1 MLDSNNQSILNDQL
15 MPEEEYRDFLETFI
29 IYSQKDLSIY
39 NDPKTPNPINH
50 LSLPDFKKNTLIGDG
65 LKEYPAI
72 AKKANMEFH
81 PCVFHKIMNQR
92 TPVWKKQRILERKLK
107 TNKDKIEK
115 NKEKINE
122 YQEKYKGQG
131 KIRKS
136 DKIRR
141 KQKDKVK
148 NKQREN
154 IKLRTKN

>member
-1 MLDSNNQSILNDQL
+1 

-50 LSLPDFKKNTLIGDG
+50 LSLPDFKKNTLIGAG

-136 DKIRR
+136 DKLKEKIEVEE
-141 KQKDKVK
+141 KKVYK
-148 NKQREN
+148 ASVITAQRQAANHE
-154 IKLRTKN
+154 